1 MVKFVNMGLKVV
13 IYPDEDMVSVLEQNI
28 GNHRFVWN
36 KILER
41 YGELYNLFKSNGYP
55 LNPNISNLNVILN
68 MLKKEYSFLYENES
82 SSLQQVCRDLNKA
95 FNKFFKEGAGYP
107 KFKSK
112 KNNTQSF
119 RIQKNKENIKITNK
133 RIRLAKI
140 GYVHYR
146 TSKKYKNLLKSSKIN
161 NITVKKENGK
171 YYAIV
176 NIKTNID
183 ELEKKDK
190 EIGID
195 LGLKNLATLSDGQ
208 EITNLDLKREIKQI
222 RKYQKKLSRQKYM
235 SKKYQKTLKKYHKWI
250 NRLNN
255 KIQNAY
261 HKFSKYLVKNYD
273 LIGMEDLNIKGMFK
287 NKKWSSKMQKI
298 SLYKLITM
306 IQYKADWYGKTLI
319 QIDRYFPSSK
329 KCHVCG
335 HINHEL
341 TIDSREW
348 TCPHCKTKLHRDI
361 NAAINIL
368 NEAKRIQST
377 Q

>member
-1 MVKFVNMGLKVV
+1 MENGGVYIMVKFVNMGLKVV

-41 YGELYNLFKSNGYP
+41 YGELYNLFKSNGYH

-68 MLKKEYSFLYENES
+68 MLKKEYSFLYESES

-250 NRLNN
+250 NKLNN

-261 HKFSKYLVKNYD
+261 HKFSKYLVK
-273 LIGMEDLNIKGMFK
+273 
-287 NKKWSSKMQKI
+287 
-298 SLYKLITM
+298 KL
-306 IQYKADWYGKTLI
+306 
-319 QIDRYFPSSK
+319 
-329 KCHVCG
+329 
-335 HINHEL
+335 
-341 TIDSREW
+341 
-348 TCPHCKTKLHRDI
+348 
-361 NAAINIL
+361 
-368 NEAKRIQST
+368 
-377 Q
+377 

>member
-68 MLKKEYSFLYENES
+68 MLKKEYSFLYESES

-161 NITVKKENGK
+161 NITVKKENRK

-176 NIKTNID
+176 NIKTSIN
-183 ELEKKDK
+183 ELEKK
-190 EIGID
+190 I
-195 LGLKNLATLSDGQ
+195 
-208 EITNLDLKREIKQI
+208 
-222 RKYQKKLSRQKYM
+222 KKL
-235 SKKYQKTLKKYHKWI
+235 
-250 NRLNN
+250 
-255 KIQNAY
+255 
-261 HKFSKYLVKNYD
+261 V
-273 LIGMEDLNIKGMFK
+273 LI
-287 NKKWSSKMQKI
+287 
-298 SLYKLITM
+298 
-306 IQYKADWYGKTLI
+306 
-319 QIDRYFPSSK
+319 
-329 KCHVCG
+329 
-335 HINHEL
+335 
-341 TIDSREW
+341 
-348 TCPHCKTKLHRDI
+348 
-361 NAAINIL
+361 
-368 NEAKRIQST
+368 
-377 Q
+377 